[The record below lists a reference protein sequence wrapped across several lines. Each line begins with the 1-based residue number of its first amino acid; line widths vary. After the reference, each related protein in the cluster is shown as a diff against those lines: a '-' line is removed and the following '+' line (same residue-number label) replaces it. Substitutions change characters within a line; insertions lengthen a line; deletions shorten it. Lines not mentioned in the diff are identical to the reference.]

1 MSTFTDREPAFSGT
15 RTCSFRAEDAAEA
28 ARFRQEYEN
37 KLNLVAAED
46 MPWERCAD
54 GLIKHLV
61 HHKLNTRECCVEA
74 YMQFLK
80 PGERSGK
87 HRHMWEEIIFVV
99 EGSGYD
105 LHWDMKFDCLDA
117 FKWEWE
123 PEPKAYSWKRGDYIY
138 VPPYTIHQHVAGD
151 ASEARL
157 IVISNR
163 IVKEMG
169 FNWFDQLEPAPGYE
183 SFAAQGGARS

>member
-1 MSTFTDREPAFSGT
+1 MSFEDKAQAWSGSANCTFHADDVATSQNFRKQYET
-15 RTCSFRAEDAAEA
+15 RANVVKAEE
-28 ARFRQEYEN
+28 
-37 KLNLVAAED
+37 
-46 MPWERCAD
+46 MPWERCPD
-54 GLIKHLV
+54 GLIKHVV
-61 HHKLNTRECCVEA
+61 HHRLNTRECCVEA

-117 FKWEWE
+117 FKWEWTE
-123 PEPKAYSWKRGDYIY
+123 VPKKFEWKEGDYIY
-138 VPPYTIHQHVAGD
+138 I
-151 ASEARL
+151 RL
-157 IVISNR
+157 IMMSNR

-169 FNWFDQLEPAPGYE
+169 YDWFDQVESAPGFE
-183 SFAAQGGARS
+183 ADQQPAR